1 MALEA
6 QQSPF
11 ILRPPKYAW
20 LETMNTFPEKLTK
33 KRLKESEK
41 KKILDWSLYPHL
53 YQNVMGS
60 ITGQDPTSI
69 QVSWKSAQQF
79 LCYHLDKPT
88 NQWTQLKA

>member
-1 MALEA
+1 MALKA

-11 ILRPPKYAW
+11 VLCTPKYAW

-33 KRLKESEK
+33 KCLKESEK
-41 KKILDWSLYPHL
+41 KNLGLVILSTFAPKR
-53 YQNVMGS
+53 NGS
-60 ITGQDPTSI
+60 IPGQDPTSI
-69 QVSWKSAQQF
+69 YVSWKSAQQF